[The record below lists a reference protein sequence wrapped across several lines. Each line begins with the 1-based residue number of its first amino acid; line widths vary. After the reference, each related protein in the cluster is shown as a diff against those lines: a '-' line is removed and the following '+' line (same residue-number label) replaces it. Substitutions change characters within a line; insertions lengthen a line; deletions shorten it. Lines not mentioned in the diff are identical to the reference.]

1 MNLVIIRKQLVKD
14 SIAKKVSYGKINR
27 KQYIIIHETGNFK
40 KKANAD
46 SHADLQSNG
55 NSREASW
62 HWQVDEIEAV
72 QSFEHEYGCWA
83 SGSFT
88 GNKRGIQI
96 EICVNEDGNYEKA
109 VQNTVE
115 LVQKIMKEENIK
127 IDFVKQHNFFSG
139 KNCPM
144 IMRSGKKVSWNDF
157 IAKVKNVSTEQ
168 KKPLEEAKTG
178 QKTASGHIGVLTI
191 KADSLNFRESK
202 SLNSKIIKVL
212 KKGES
217 YKVYSIDENWF
228 NLGSGFASNPN
239 QKYALY
245 KENEKTEYR
254 VKKGDTLTSISK
266 EFKTTISNLKKLNNL
281 SSSLILENQVLKI
294 K

>member
-1 MNLVIIRKQLVKD
+1 LVIIRKQLV
-14 SIAKKVSYGKINR
+14 SEEIAKKVSYGKVNR
-27 KQYIIIHETGNFK
+27 KNYIIIHETGNFV

-55 NSREASW
+55 NPRKASW
-62 HWQVDEIEAV
+62 HYQVDEIEAV

-83 SGSFT
+83 SGSYA

-96 EICVNEDGNYEKA
+96 EMCVNEDGNYEKT

-115 LVQKIMKEENIK
+115 LVQKIMKEEKIS

-144 IMRSGKKVSWNDF
+144 VMRSGKMVSWGDF
-157 IAKVKNVSTEQ
+157 IAKVKNVSPEQ
-168 KKPLEEAKTG
+168 KQPLKDAESG
-178 QKTASGHIGVLTI
+178 QKTVSGHIGVLTI
-191 KADSLNFRESK
+191 KSDSLNFRESK

-217 YKVYSIDENWF
+217 YKVYSIDKNWF
-228 NLGSGFASNPN
+228 SLGKGFVSNPN
-239 QKYALY
+239 EKYALY
-245 KENEKTEYR
+245 QENEKTEYQ
-254 VKKGDTLTSISK
+254 VIKGDTLTSISK
-266 EFKTTISNLKKLNNL
+266 KFKTTISNLKKINNL
-281 SSSLILENQVLKI
+281 K
-294 K
+294 